1 MSYIRQSFRS
11 QQNLSDDT
19 LKLVMSS
26 WSKGTCK
33 QYSPHI
39 SRWVAYCE
47 AKSLDPYTA
56 DFGVGAEFLTQYFY
70 SSPVDYSSFN
80 AARSALSALLQPVN
94 GLTFGN
100 HPLIKRLLRGIF
112 KERPSLPK
120 YTVTYDVNMVFIF
133 LKSLPALENRSLE
146 LPTKTTAILLCLLSG
161 QRYQSLSALT
171 LDHVFNDGTKYV
183 FYIPT
188 LMKQSRPRFH
198 PASLRIY
205 VIYNRSH
212 VMSCE
217 TFGHVYKE
225 NKFSPKRKKII
236 S

>member
-39 SRWVAYCE
+39 HRWVAYCE
-47 AKSLDPYTA
+47 AKGLDPYTA
-56 DFGVGAEFLTQYFY
+56 DFGVGAEFLTQYFH
-70 SSPVDYSSFN
+70 SSPVDYSSLN
-80 AARSALSALLQPVN
+80 TARSALSAILQPVN
-94 GLTFGN
+94 GITFGN
-100 HPLIKRLLRGIF
+100 HPLITRLLRGIF

-120 YTVTYDVNMVFIF
+120 YTVTYDVNLVFIF
-133 LKSLPALENRSLE
+133 LKSLPALEHRSLE
-146 LPTKTTAILLCLLSG
+146 ILTKTTAILLCLLSG
-161 QRYQSLSALT
+161 QRSQTLSALS
-171 LDHVFNDGTKYV
+171 LDHVFTDGKKYI

-198 PASLRIY
+198 PQPLEFILY
-205 VIYNRSH
+205 TIDPMLCPVKHLDMYI
-212 VMSCE
+212 
-217 TFGHVYKE
+217 YKE
-225 NKFSPKRKKII
+225 NKFSPK
-236 S
+236 